1 MNATKTLTRTFGA
14 LALAAALAMATVLT
28 AFPCPSRADDEGATI
43 GEVNVS
49 EVAATP
55 AKAGET
61 TRITFSVE
69 NGGSEQVTV
78 TGVRWPTGELGRVVG
93 SLGTTHSTAMG
104 GLPVA
109 AGEVLQLDGRT
120 AWIEVGP
127 LGAHLAPG
135 SVVQARLVLGR
146 FAAPLSVHVSPTPE
160 AAGAVSP
167 GRETASV
174 GPAWWR
180 IARC

>member
-1 MNATKTLTRTFGA
+1 MNAAKTLTGTLGA
-14 LALAAALAMATVLT
+14 LALATAAIVTVI
-28 AFPCPSRADDEGATI
+28 PCPSRADDESATI
-43 GEVNVS
+43 GDVTVA

-93 SLGTTHSTAMG
+93 SLGTSHSTAIG

-109 AGEVLQLDGRT
+109 AGDILHLDGRT

-127 LGAHLAPG
+127 LGADLTPG

-160 AAGAVSP
+160 AAGAVSS